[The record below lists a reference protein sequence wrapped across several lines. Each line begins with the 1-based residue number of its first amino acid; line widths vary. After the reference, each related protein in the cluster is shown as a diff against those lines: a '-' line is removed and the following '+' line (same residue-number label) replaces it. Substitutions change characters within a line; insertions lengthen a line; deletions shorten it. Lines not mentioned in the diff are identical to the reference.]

1 MSEKMKHLAYERHSG
16 YFRKGDNPKPYIT
29 HPEAVVNRL
38 LSWGIPEDS
47 PLIDAA
53 WGHDLIEDVQVP
65 KEEIV
70 AASSEE
76 VWQLI
81 DMLTYKP
88 EQGSK
93 EDYIQKVADSGNR
106 SALLVKAADRL
117 SNTLEFIET
126 FSRERARTYI
136 HYADSVLEAL
146 KKLPQDDAVSKALAE
161 WNKLMTDL
169 DSDK

>member
-1 MSEKMKHLAYERHSG
+1 MSEKMKQLAYERHEG
-16 YFRKGDNPKPYIT
+16 YFRKGENPKPYIT
-29 HPEAVVNRL
+29 HPAAVVARL

-53 WGHDLIEDVQVP
+53 WGHDLVEDVKVP

-76 VWQLI
+76 VWAII
-81 DMLTYKP
+81 DQLTYKP
-88 EQGSK
+88 ESGSK

-106 SALLVKAADRL
+106 SVLLVKAADRL
-117 SNTLEFIET
+117 CNTQEFIET

-146 KKLPQDDAVSKALAE
+146 KKLPQDDAVAAALAQ
-161 WNKLMTDL
+161 WQALMSDL
-169 DSDK
+169 DS

>member
-1 MSEKMKHLAYERHSG
+1 MSEKMKQLAYERHEG
-16 YFRKGDNPKPYIT
+16 YFRKGENPKPYIT
-29 HPEAVVNRL
+29 HPAAVVARL

-53 WGHDLIEDVQVP
+53 WGHDLVEDVKVP

-76 VWQLI
+76 VWTII
-81 DMLTYKP
+81 DQLTYKP
-88 EQGSK
+88 ESGSK

-106 SALLVKAADRL
+106 SVLLVKAADRL
-117 SNTLEFIET
+117 CNTQEFIET

-146 KKLPQDDAVSKALAE
+146 KKLPQDDAVAAALAQ
-161 WNKLMTDL
+161 WLALMSDL
-169 DSDK
+169 DS

>member
-1 MSEKMKHLAYERHSG
+1 MSEKMKQLAYERHEG
-16 YFRKGDNPKPYIT
+16 YFRKGENPKPYIT
-29 HPEAVVNRL
+29 HPAAVVARL

-53 WGHDLIEDVQVP
+53 WGHDLVEDVKVP

-70 AASSEE
+70 AASSDE
-76 VWQLI
+76 VWAII
-81 DMLTYKP
+81 DQLTYKP
-88 EQGSK
+88 ESGSK

-106 SALLVKAADRL
+106 SVLLVKAADRL
-117 SNTLEFIET
+117 CNTQEFIET

-146 KKLPQDDAVSKALAE
+146 KKLPQDDAVAAALAQ
-161 WNKLMTDL
+161 WLALMSDL
-169 DSDK
+169 DS

>member
-1 MSEKMKHLAYERHSG
+1 MSEKMKQLAYERHEG
-16 YFRKGDNPKPYIT
+16 YFRKGENPKPYIT
-29 HPEAVVNRL
+29 HPAAVVARL

-53 WGHDLIEDVQVP
+53 WGHDLVEDVKVP

-76 VWQLI
+76 VWAII
-81 DMLTYKP
+81 DQLTYKP
-88 EQGSK
+88 ESGSK

-106 SALLVKAADRL
+106 SVLLVKAADRL
-117 SNTLEFIET
+117 CNTQEFIET

-146 KKLPQDDAVSKALAE
+146 KKLPQDDAVAAALAQ
-161 WNKLMTDL
+161 WQALMRDL
-169 DSDK
+169 DS